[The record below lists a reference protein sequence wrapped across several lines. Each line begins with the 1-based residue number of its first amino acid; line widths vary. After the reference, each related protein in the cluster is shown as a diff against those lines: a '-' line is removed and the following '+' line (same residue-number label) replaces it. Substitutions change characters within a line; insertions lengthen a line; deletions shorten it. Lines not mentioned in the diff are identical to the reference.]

1 LWKAAIAVSAPDDV
15 SSDRTA
21 ERQWICAR
29 RIRKR
34 RRQLDLT
41 QADLADLLTRRG
53 VLLTNRTVSAMENGR
68 RLDLGKLPDLA
79 AALTCSVTYLLGMTR
94 DPSRWEPDD
103 WQPITG

>member
-1 LWKAAIAVSAPDDV
+1 MSAPDDL

-29 RIRKR
+29 RIRER

-41 QADLADLLTRRG
+41 QADLATLLTRRG
-53 VLLTNRTVSAMENGR
+53 LLLTNRTVSAMENGR

-79 AALTCSVTYLLGMTR
+79 AVLTCSVTYLLGMTR
-94 DPSRWEPDD
+94 DPARWEPDD
-103 WQPITG
+103 WQPVTG

>member
-1 LWKAAIAVSAPDDV
+1 LWKAAIAVTAPDDL

-29 RIRKR
+29 RIRER

-41 QADLADLLTRRG
+41 QADLADLLAGRG
-53 VLLTNRTVSAMENGR
+53 LLLTNRTVSAMENGR

-79 AALTCSVTYLLGMTR
+79 AVLTCSVTYLLGLTR
-94 DPSRWEPDD
+94 DPARWEPD
-103 WQPITG
+103 

>member
-1 LWKAAIAVSAPDDV
+1 LWKAAIAVSAPDDL

-29 RIRKR
+29 RIRER

-53 VLLTNRTVSAMENGR
+53 LLLTNRTVSAMENGR

-79 AALTCSVTYLLGMTR
+79 VALTCSVTYLLGMTR

-103 WQPITG
+103 WRPVTG